1 MKLIMSALFE
11 KRYKASSIIVA
22 DQQTIWNILV
32 NQKEYHLW
40 NPFTPKIETDWEI
53 GNKVKLTVNM
63 KPGNAPILQ
72 IEYLARL
79 NPPIV
84 LAWGMNW
91 RGFLKAERIQR
102 LTKLSD
108 GKTMYFTEDVISG
121 ILCPVVHYMYGKY
134 IQKGFEQVA
143 ISLKKYAENS

>member
-1 MKLIMSALFE
+1 MSALFE
-11 KRYKASSIIVA
+11 KKYKASSAIDA
-22 DQQTIWNILV
+22 DQQTVWNILV

-53 GNKVKLTVNM
+53 GSEVMLTVNM
-63 KPGNAPILQ
+63 KPDKAPILQ
-72 IEYLARL
+72 TEYVARL

-102 LTKLSD
+102 LTEMSD

-121 ILCPVVHYMYGKY
+121 LLCPIVHLMYGKY
-134 IQKGFEQVA
+134 IQKGFEGVA
-143 ISLKKYAENS
+143 QSLKKYAETR